1 MSQVIDPPAA
11 RRPRSRRASA
21 STPQTPAERLRDT
34 TAALRVSFT
43 WFGTR
48 KTLTPEQKSQAA
60 ESFGAEGQFLTAGK
74 KLLDS
79 KHPAFRAVNAVK
91 HEVVTFWRG
100 VSLPFP
106 EPGIRLIRQQDV
118 SAVQVQLTTLKAE
131 LTEAVEQLDQQYD
144 ALKATARERLGS
156 LFNAADYPD
165 SLRSLFDVTWDF
177 PNVEPPS
184 YLEQLSPELY
194 RQESQRVAARF
205 DEAIQLAETAFI
217 EELSRL
223 VSHLTERISGSE
235 DGQPK
240 VFRDSAIANLTE
252 FFQRFREL
260 NVRSNS
266 QLDDLVEQSQRVIRG
281 VEPQTLRDNETVR
294 QHVATQLSAVQSV
307 LDGLMVDR
315 PRRNILRRP
324 R

>member
-1 MSQVIDPPAA
+1 M
-11 RRPRSRRASA
+11 
-21 STPQTPAERLRDT
+21 
-34 TAALRVSFT
+34 AALRVSFT
-43 WFGTR
+43 WFGIR
-48 KTLTPEQKSQAA
+48 KTLTPEQRSQAA
-60 ESFGAEGQFLTAGK
+60 ESFGAEGQFLSAGK

-91 HEVVTFWRG
+91 HEVVTYWRG

-118 SAVQVQLTTLKAE
+118 GTVQVQLTTLKAE
-131 LTEAVEQLDQQYD
+131 LAEAVEQLDRQFD
-144 ALKATARERLGS
+144 AMKVIARERLGS
-156 LFNAADYPD
+156 LFNPADYPD
-165 SLRSLFDVTWDF
+165 SLLRLFDVSWDF

-184 YLEQLSPELY
+184 YLQQLSPDLY

-205 DEAIQLAETAFI
+205 DEAVQLAETAFI
-217 EELSRL
+217 EEMSRL
-223 VSHLTERISGSE
+223 VSHLTERISGSD

-240 VFRDSAIANLTE
+240 VFRDTAIENIRE

-260 NVRSNS
+260 NVHSS
-266 QLDDLVEQSQRVIRG
+266 EQLDQLVEQSQRILNG
-281 VEPQTLRDNETVR
+281 VEPQALRDTAQLR
-294 QHVATQLSAVQSV
+294 QRVAGELLAVQSV
-307 LDGLMVDR
+307 LDGLLVDR